1 MNAKEINLQAWKK
14 RIDKPAGITAQL
26 LMAPQHRKDELLSYK
41 HIAATKTSAVLI
53 LLFLDNDNKLKV
65 LLTLRAQ
72 GLSKHK
78 GQISF
83 PGGRMDNSDVNLRAT
98 ALREAYE
105 EVGLRN
111 NNLEIIGPL
120 SPLVIPITDFIVY
133 PIVAYCP
140 MKPTLRRNPDEVQ
153 KIIIVPLE
161 DILNNKNIK
170 SKVFESSSSDKS
182 YSAPY
187 FDVEGI
193 EIWGATAMILAEAL
207 ITLFPQSSF
216 ANEKATEN
224 ALKQVAA
231 RL

>member
-1 MNAKEINLQAWKK
+1 MKSKDINLQTWEK

-26 LMAPQHRKDELLSYK
+26 LMAPQHRKEELLSYK
-41 HIAATKTSAVLI
+41 HIKATKTSAVLI
-53 LLFLDNDNKLKV
+53 LLFLDNDSKLKV

-72 GLSKHK
+72 DLSKHK
-78 GQISF
+78 GQVSF
-83 PGGRMDNSDVNLRAT
+83 PGGRMDNCDVNLKAT

-111 NNLEIIGPL
+111 NNLKIIGSL

-140 MKPTLRRNPDEVQ
+140 MKPILKRNPDEVQ
-153 KIIIVPLE
+153 KIILVPLE
-161 DILNNKNIK
+161 DLLNNKNIK
-170 SKVFESSSSDKS
+170 YKVFESSSSGKS

-207 ITLFPQSSF
+207 ITLFPQSLF
-216 ANEKATEN
+216 ANEMVSEN
-224 ALKQVAA
+224 ALK
-231 RL
+231 